1 MKPFISA
8 LALATLVTVPAFTQ
22 TADLG
27 TQAAKP
33 DQTAKSAEP
42 QGHSTLIGCL
52 SGPDVSGKYVLRSME
67 HRTGVEV
74 VGSDDLKKG
83 SGTKV
88 KLTGLW
94 KPGDKPAAKGK
105 ESRKFQASEV
115 EVMSESC
122 SAPSEQTPASKQKQ
136 QKQQQKQGNSTPP
149 AADTTPPK

>member
-22 TADLG
+22 TSDPR

-52 SGPDVSGKYVLRSME
+52 SGPDVSGKYLLRSME

-74 VGSDDLKKG
+74 VG
-83 SGTKV
+83 
-88 KLTGLW
+88 
-94 KPGDKPAAKGK
+94 
-105 ESRKFQASEV
+105 
-115 EVMSESC
+115 
-122 SAPSEQTPASKQKQ
+122 
-136 QKQQQKQGNSTPP
+136 
-149 AADTTPPK
+149 